1 MVDLMQLFIGK
12 ITEVNSFITNNF
24 WKYNVEDNAY
34 AIMKNKEDVVCML
47 HSSATQWRHRFELDI
62 NFEKGNLILSGILS
76 SSKSYGFESLTII
89 KADPTKDNG
98 SPKEEK
104 ILFYEDKSWEME
116 INEFT
121 KSIVNDK
128 KISSGNSQ
136 DALNTIKTIYAI
148 YYADKKWRQKF
159 SIPKP

>member
-1 MVDLMQLFIGK
+1 
-12 ITEVNSFITNNF
+12 
-24 WKYNVEDNAY
+24 
-34 AIMKNKEDVVCML
+34 
-47 HSSATQWRHRFELDI
+47 
-62 NFEKGNLILSGILS
+62 
-76 SSKSYGFESLTII
+76 
-89 KADPTKDNG
+89 
-98 SPKEEK
+98 
-104 ILFYEDKSWEME
+104 ME